1 MVMFPGPFLKREIVA
16 SVRCARVIRDRLIAL
31 LLVTGGVA
39 GCVVVWDAWGRDR
52 TSVREAAWFALVA
65 FGLTAFAQAGIAIG
79 LVVGQVAPAIASER
93 DRKSL
98 DALLAT
104 QLSSAEIVV
113 GTMAAGLL
121 RAANGLAAT
130 LPLVVL
136 MVFLGGVDPGLVLLS
151 GAGLASTALAAA
163 AISVVASVGARTR
176 GRAVS
181 LAGGLVL
188 AWLALPSAFLALRML
203 LWTGGPRWLT
213 EAALWL
219 FDTSPCGVGL
229 SLLGVMP
236 RPGSLIESVLRMM
249 ALETAGAAVLTLW
262 AAWRLRPA
270 SRAPGDVEGQS
281 ARLRMLR
288 RSRRRRPRPPCG
300 DDPVL
305 WNAIQTNR
313 RATVGAWIE
322 DRLIFLVWIGLI
334 ALVTSW
340 FAVPAF
346 RELAA
351 RGYGAAPEAFTM
363 PAWNPLVRVLG
374 ANFIQTA
381 GGPAAGQARL
391 EFNIALSQCSAFWAW
406 AYVLELYG
414 AATVGVKGERERG
427 TWLGLIAT
435 PLSGGEIFRAKM
447 LGPVLSRLRGTFI
460 LIALWTVGLMA
471 GAVHPL
477 GFLAAVTGLAAPAW
491 FCSALGV
498 SRSLREGGM
507 KRAGH
512 PLALVVRR
520 VAALGVTLLV
530 GAISGALAWSSL
542 LSYEDVSSVV
552 HSGAFPQFGTTAVQF
567 PQFGATALQ
576 KVVGVTDNL
585 RLLGARV
592 ML

>member
-1 MVMFPGPFLKREIVA
+1 MLVA
-16 SVRCARVIRDRLIAL
+16 
-31 LLVTGGVA
+31 GGVA
-39 GCVVVWDAWGRDR
+39 GCVVVWDR

-121 RAANGLAAT
+121 RAANGLAAA

-181 LAGGLVL
+181 IAVGLVL
-188 AWLALPSAFLALRML
+188 TWLALPSAFLALRML

-219 FDTSPCGVGL
+219 FDTSPFGVGL

-236 RPGSLIESVLRMM
+236 RPSSIIESVLRMM

-270 SRAPGDVEGQS
+270 SRALEDVEGQS

-288 RSRRRRPRPPCG
+288 QSRRRRPRPPCG

-322 DRLIFLVWIGLI
+322 VRLVGLVWIG
-334 ALVTSW
+334 
-340 FAVPAF
+340 
-346 RELAA
+346 
-351 RGYGAAPEAFTM
+351 
-363 PAWNPLVRVLG
+363 
-374 ANFIQTA
+374 
-381 GGPAAGQARL
+381 
-391 EFNIALSQCSAFWAW
+391 
-406 AYVLELYG
+406 
-414 AATVGVKGERERG
+414 
-427 TWLGLIAT
+427 
-435 PLSGGEIFRAKM
+435 
-447 LGPVLSRLRGTFI
+447 
-460 LIALWTVGLMA
+460 
-471 GAVHPL
+471 
-477 GFLAAVTGLAAPAW
+477 
-491 FCSALGV
+491 
-498 SRSLREGGM
+498 
-507 KRAGH
+507 
-512 PLALVVRR
+512 
-520 VAALGVTLLV
+520 
-530 GAISGALAWSSL
+530 
-542 LSYEDVSSVV
+542 
-552 HSGAFPQFGTTAVQF
+552 
-567 PQFGATALQ
+567 
-576 KVVGVTDNL
+576 
-585 RLLGARV
+585 
-592 ML
+592 